1 MKNNYKLLLLGII
14 FLISCDS
21 KPTKTEMTK
30 DDYILCFCQYIKAT
44 DGNGKI
50 YDGYY
55 HVDYVMEE
63 ILAKHGYLPVAFP
76 NFEAKS
82 YWDKDVCNA
91 KTKIVNEFGKNC
103 LECSKVKPLADY
115 LVSNSCEDANIK
127 MTDEDFIKIQVRF
140 ETQLPFE
147 SSTLPSEIGDYADEQ
162 LNRIKSLCKKYGYSI
177 EDYAVKKRQ
186 VTMVFEKL
194 WIQKNIQIICGAQ
207 GISRVSSDDDWEEF
221 FIEYEKYLSK
231 LN

>member
-1 MKNNYKLLLLGII
+1 
-14 FLISCDS
+14 
-21 KPTKTEMTK
+21 
-30 DDYILCFCQYIKAT
+30 
-44 DGNGKI
+44 
-50 YDGYY
+50 
-55 HVDYVMEE
+55 MEK
-63 ILAKHGYLPVAFP
+63 ILAKHGYLPAAFP
-76 NFEAKS
+76 NFESKS

-115 LVSNSCEDANIK
+115 LVSNSCEETNIT

-147 SSTLPSEIGDYADEQ
+147 SSKLPNEIVDYSSEPI
-162 LNRIKSLCKKYGYSI
+162 NRLTPLCRKYGYSV
-177 EDYAVKKRQ
+177 EDYTLKKRQ

-207 GISRVSSDDDWEEF
+207 GIKRISSEEDWEKF
-221 FIEYEKYLSK
+221 FIEYEKHLS
-231 LN
+231 NSN